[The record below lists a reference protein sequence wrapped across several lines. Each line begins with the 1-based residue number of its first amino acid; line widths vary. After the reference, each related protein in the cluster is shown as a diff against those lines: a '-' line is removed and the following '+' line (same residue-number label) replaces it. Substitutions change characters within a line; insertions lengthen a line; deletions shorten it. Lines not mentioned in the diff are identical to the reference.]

1 MRVVLLGPPGSGK
14 GTHGKRLG
22 DALGVPVISTGD
34 ILREAI
40 AQQTRLG
47 QAAQADVKAG
57 RLVADETVLGLIET
71 RLQLTDAKN
80 GFILDGFPRTVAQA
94 DGLKQILNSSGSGS
108 GGAAIDHVVNLRVP
122 NETLVERLA
131 NRWTCGSCGAIYNT
145 KTAPPKQAGVC
156 DRCGGAL
163 KQRDDDRPEA
173 VRTRLEVYA
182 RDTAPLVAYYEREG
196 KLRNVDAVG
205 APEAVYAAIGKALG
219 KVTA

>member
-22 DALGVPVISTGD
+22 EVLGVPVISTGD

-40 AQQTRLG
+40 AQETRLG
-47 QAAQADVKAG
+47 QAAQSDVKAG

-71 RLQLTDAKN
+71 RLELTDAKN

-94 DGLKQILNSSGSGS
+94 DGLKRILGAS
-108 GGAAIDHVVNLRVP
+108 GGSTIDHVVNLQVA
-122 NETLVERLA
+122 NDVLVERLT

-145 KTAPPKQAGVC
+145 KTAPPKKAGVC

-196 KLRNVDAVG
+196 KLRNVDASG
-205 APEAVYAAIGKALG
+205 EPEKVYVSIGRALG
-219 KVTA
+219 KVAA